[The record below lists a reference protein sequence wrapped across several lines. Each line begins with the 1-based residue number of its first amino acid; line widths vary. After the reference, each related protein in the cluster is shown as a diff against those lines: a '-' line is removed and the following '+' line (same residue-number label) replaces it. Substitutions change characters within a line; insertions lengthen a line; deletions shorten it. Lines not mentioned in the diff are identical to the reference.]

1 MILVNKIISIG
12 IALLFIGIIL
22 IFVGSLLSTV
32 KSEKSNVK
40 SAGIV
45 FVGPFPLAGWASD
58 KGMFYTLIAIT
69 ILMLIIYFFLFKRF

>member
-1 MILVNKIISIG
+1 MVLNKIISIG
-12 IALLFIGIIL
+12 IVLLFIGIIL
-22 IFVGSLLSTV
+22 IFIGSLISAT

-45 FVGPFPLAGWASD
+45 FIGPLPFGWASD

-69 ILMLIIYFFLFKRF
+69 ILILIIYFFLLRRF